1 MRRYIYMSSLPKQKN
16 NELLVDIS
24 LSLKKLQVYVDNMKT
39 DISQIKNYIRVK
51 KIQDMVEPK
60 VNTTKEE
67 EYSGGWRLW

>member
-1 MRRYIYMSSLPKQKN
+1 MSYLPKKKN
-16 NELLVDIS
+16 HELLVDIS
-24 LSLKKLQVYVDNMKT
+24 LSLKKLQLDVDKIKA
-39 DISQIKNYIRVK
+39 DISQIKNDIRVK

>member
-1 MRRYIYMSSLPKQKN
+1 MSSLPKQKN
-16 NELLVDIS
+16 HELLVDIS
-24 LSLKKLQVYVDNMKT
+24 LSLKQLQIDMDKMKT
-39 DISQIKNYIRVK
+39 DISQIKNDIRVK